1 MTVDL
6 DVPEG
11 TRLHLLAGEWFPRP
25 GQPAD
30 RGELVRVV
38 AVYRQE
44 IAGMVWVRGHVC
56 RWPEPDCG
64 TGACFECQVLTAAIR
79 ANVDGG
85 R

>member
-6 DVPEG
+6 DVPQG
-11 TRLHLLAGEWFPRP
+11 TRLHLLAGEWFPSP

-30 RGELVRVV
+30 RDELVTVV

-44 IAGMVWVRGHVC
+44 IAGMVWVKGHVC
-56 RWPEPDCG
+56 GHGVPECG
-64 TGACFECQVLTAAIR
+64 AGACWEHQAVTAAIR
-79 ANVDGG
+79 ANLDGS

>member
-6 DVPEG
+6 HVPPG
-11 TRLHLLAGEWFPRP
+11 TCLALKAGEWFPQP

-30 RGELVRVV
+30 RDELVTVV

-44 IAGMVWVRGHVC
+44 IGGRVWVRGHVC
-56 RWPEPDCG
+56 RRPDPDCG
-64 TGACFECQVLTAAIR
+64 TGACFEHQVLTSAIR
-79 ANVDGG
+79 ANLDGA